1 MILHQKETFYESQI
15 NEIEQKLIQENDQVE
30 KTFFEEK
37 SLIQQR
43 NIELENQINNL
54 QNDYDKLKQE
64 LTDEKDAKKLT
75 EKKHQAAIKDIKRQ
89 LQLEK
94 KRGDKLQEK
103 LIEAKLNYDDISYDA
118 ESKKSFNGGGSLV
131 GGMQNGDTCSVSSL
145 DNTLRQNSQTIDES
159 KQLLD
164 KIAQL
169 QELNWRLEEKVNHLE
184 TANSAMAQ
192 DLMNKSSIISYYS
205 LDKKQTYK
213 STNLPSNTS
222 SISLSLKNFVNEIKN
237 NNKTI
242 FQSSEIDDIKKLQL
256 LLEETLTKNMHLEQ
270 VKI

>member
-1 MILHQKETFYESQI
+1 
-15 NEIEQKLIQENDQVE
+15 
-30 KTFFEEK
+30 
-37 SLIQQR
+37 
-43 NIELENQINNL
+43 
-54 QNDYDKLKQE
+54 
-64 LTDEKDAKKLT
+64 
-75 EKKHQAAIKDIKRQ
+75 
-89 LQLEK
+89 LEK

-131 GGMQNGDTCSVSSL
+131 GGMLNGDTGSVSSL
-145 DNTLRQNSQTIDES
+145 DNTLKQNTQTIDES

-184 TANSAMAQ
+184 TANGAMAQ
-192 DLMNKSSIISYYS
+192 DLMNKTSIISYYS

-213 STNLPSNTS
+213 SINTLNTS
-222 SISLSLKNFVNEIKN
+222 SNTTSTPSISLTFKNFVNEIKT
-237 NNKTI
+237 NNKNI
-242 FQSSEIDDIKKLQL
+242 FQSPEIEDIKKLQL

-270 VKI
+270 VGFLPVYRKKLRLYEN